1 MPSVKNF
8 LIFLLSLWKLFRFFL
23 YLIKNFSQKY
33 GVFVILLNKI
43 EFGVWVG
50 VRVEVRV
57 GVYNYTISLIS

>member
-1 MPSVKNF
+1 
-8 LIFLLSLWKLFRFFL
+8 
-23 YLIKNFSQKY
+23 LIKNFSQKY

>member
-8 LIFLLSLWKLFRFFL
+8 LIFLLGLWKLFRFFL

-43 EFGVWVG
+43 EVWVG
-50 VRVEVRV
+50 VGVGVEV
-57 GVYNYTISLIS
+57 GVYNNYTISLIS

>member
-33 GVFVILLNKI
+33 GVSVILLNKI
-43 EFGVWVG
+43 KVGGG
-50 VRVEVRV
+50 VRVRVRV
-57 GVYNYTISLIS
+57 GVYNNYTISLIS